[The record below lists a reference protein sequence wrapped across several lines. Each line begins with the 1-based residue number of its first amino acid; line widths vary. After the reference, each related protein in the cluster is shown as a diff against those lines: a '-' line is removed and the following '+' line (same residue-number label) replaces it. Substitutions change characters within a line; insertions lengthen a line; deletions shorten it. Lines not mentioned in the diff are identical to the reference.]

1 VACHGNVWRYG
12 VSRLTSVKGT
22 AMSLPR
28 STLSSMAYGELRQAI
43 LSGRLPPGSHVSVR
57 PLCEE
62 FGLSAT
68 PVKAALTALERD
80 GFLELHPHRG
90 FFVPEVDRED
100 MRELYELR
108 EVFDGIAARRAAG
121 LADRDPLVNR
131 LTELLATQTERVA
144 AHDLTGYGDLDALF
158 HQEILI
164 AAGNGRL
171 LQVAENMIGQLRFGR
186 ATSARVPGRPD
197 AALIEHGEIIATIA
211 AGQQGQAERLAR
223 RHVRR
228 SATALHRHLSRSR

>member
-1 VACHGNVWRYG
+1 
-12 VSRLTSVKGT
+12 
-22 AMSLPR
+22 MSLTR
-28 STLSSMAYGELRQAI
+28 STLSSMAYQQLRQSI
-43 LSGRLPPGSHVSVR
+43 LGGRLAPGSHVSVR

-68 PVKAALTALERD
+68 PVKAALTALERE
-80 GFLELHPHRG
+80 GFLVLHPHRG

-108 EVFDGIAARRAAG
+108 EVLDGIAARRAATTVDRTG
-121 LADRDPLVNR
+121 LVER
-131 LTELLATQTERVA
+131 LNELLERQTREVA
-144 AHDLTGYGDLDALF
+144 RAHLAGYAELDVLF
-158 HQEILI
+158 HQEILE

-171 LQVAENMIGQLRFGR
+171 QQVAENMIGQLRLGR

-197 AALIEHGEIIATIA
+197 AALVEHGGIIAAIA
-211 AGQQGQAERLAR
+211 AGQPQQAERLAR

-228 SATALHRHLSRSR
+228 SANALDRYLTREVDHD